1 MLNPSVSASE
11 FVTPEALCS
20 YLHCLLPSQAHRYI
34 QIRRA
39 LCIALALLVLG
50 HMRARRPG
58 VELPMLTGAPN
69 SLALVDVE
77 RMRDVRAAAALNNFR
92 VDHSFSPLGG
102 WRSATSALLLFRVPP
117 PHFLWSGYCHPART
131 LQPV

>member
-1 MLNPSVSASE
+1 MLNPSVPASE

-20 YLHCLLPSQAHRYI
+20 YFHCLLPSQAHRYI
-34 QIRRA
+34 QVCRA
-39 LCIALALLVLG
+39 LRIVLALLVLG

-102 WRSATSALLLFRVPP
+102 WRSASLSRSSLALKGLSASPRL
-117 PHFLWSGYCHPART
+117 T
-131 LQPV
+131 